1 MVNFFSTNKSMVNF
15 VIHPGI
21 VKTGTTFFQNNVVPN
36 IHSTLSIGKP
46 YNNRISKKIKKIFY
60 SNKNLKNELKE
71 ISNQIIDYLKINQSK
86 NIIFSDEILL
96 DSEFYNIDKNF
107 NKLRRL
113 ISLLKNKSKINLYI
127 LITIRSQEKL
137 IKSRYGFIYPVL
149 KNKYQNIDQ
158 YVFNEIKRSKFFN
171 NLKYSNL
178 EKKLNKFF
186 KAKVTFLPL
195 EYLENDKKNY
205 KRVLIRLFGK
215 KVSFEQ
221 MSFEKVNKLS
231 ENNIFYKRKGNLW
244 FYLYIFLSKFSFI
257 RYLKEIFKSFKLN
270 QFFYK
275 RIKFDKSKKEININ
289 PLTSI
294 RIKKFYDKDNKILLK
309 KHGIRYN

>member
-46 YNNRISKKIKKIFY
+46 YNNRISKKIKRIFY

-71 ISNQIIDYLKINQSK
+71 ISNQIIDYLEINQTK

-96 DSEFYNIDKNF
+96 DSEFYNTNKNL
-107 NKLRRL
+107 NKLGSL
-113 ISLLKNKSKINLYI
+113 ISLLKINLKLIYI

-149 KNKYQNIDQ
+149 KKKYQNIDQ
-158 YVFNEIKRSKFFN
+158 YVSNGIKRSKFFN
-171 NLKYSNL
+171 NLKYSYL
-178 EKKLNKFF
+178 EKKINKFF
-186 KAKVTFLPL
+186 KAKVIFLPL

-205 KRVLIRLFGK
+205 KRVLIKLFGK

-221 MSFEKVNKLS
+221 MSFEKINKLS

-294 RIKKFYDKDNKILLK
+294 KIKKFYDKDNKILLK

>member
-149 KNKYQNIDQ
+149 KKKYQNIDQ
-158 YVFNEIKRSKFFN
+158 YVSNGIKRSKFFN
-171 NLKYSNL
+171 NLKYSYL
-178 EKKLNKFF
+178 EKKINKFF
-186 KAKVTFLPL
+186 KAKVIFLPL

-205 KRVLIRLFGK
+205 KRVLIKLFGK
-215 KVSFEQ
+215 KVRFEQ
-221 MSFEKVNKLS
+221 MSFEK
-231 ENNIFYKRKGNLW
+231 
-244 FYLYIFLSKFSFI
+244 
-257 RYLKEIFKSFKLN
+257 
-270 QFFYK
+270 
-275 RIKFDKSKKEININ
+275 
-289 PLTSI
+289 
-294 RIKKFYDKDNKILLK
+294 
-309 KHGIRYN
+309 

>member
-113 ISLLKNKSKINLYI
+113 ISLLKINL
-127 LITIRSQEKL
+127 KL
-137 IKSRYGFIYPVL
+137 ICIY
-149 KNKYQNIDQ
+149 
-158 YVFNEIKRSKFFN
+158 
-171 NLKYSNL
+171 
-178 EKKLNKFF
+178 
-186 KAKVTFLPL
+186 
-195 EYLENDKKNY
+195 
-205 KRVLIRLFGK
+205 
-215 KVSFEQ
+215 
-221 MSFEKVNKLS
+221 
-231 ENNIFYKRKGNLW
+231 
-244 FYLYIFLSKFSFI
+244 
-257 RYLKEIFKSFKLN
+257 
-270 QFFYK
+270 
-275 RIKFDKSKKEININ
+275 
-289 PLTSI
+289 
-294 RIKKFYDKDNKILLK
+294 
-309 KHGIRYN
+309 